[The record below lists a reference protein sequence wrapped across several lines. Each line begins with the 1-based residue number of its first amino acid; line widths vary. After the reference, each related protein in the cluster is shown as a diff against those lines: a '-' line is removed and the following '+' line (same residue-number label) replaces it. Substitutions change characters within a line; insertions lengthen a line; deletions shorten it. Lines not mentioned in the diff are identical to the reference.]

1 MDGASPN
8 GNLRRPVSLRTAD
21 YDYTL
26 PEELIARYPA
36 ERRDGSR
43 MMVLY
48 RAGQRIEHRMFADF
62 PTFLREGD
70 LVVLNDTRVIPAR
83 AFSDNGKIELLFLE
97 RLDEADLPKAAPPR
111 AKKSSLMDEA
121 VRSQMQTPRE
131 IAAWLAAKLLE
142 DAESSQPSSPNS
154 QWWKCLVKPGR
165 KMRLGALVHVGGV
178 AGVVRGIEPEGE
190 RIIEFLG
197 AVDLE
202 KHGEIPLP
210 PYFERRP
217 EPSDN
222 VRYQTVFAREAGAVA
237 APTAGLHFTPEIL
250 AHIPHAFVTLHVGV
264 GTFRSVLED
273 DLAEHRM
280 HSERFSLSEET
291 AAACNAAKRIVA
303 IGTTSAR
310 VLESIGRPLRA
321 AAGTTDIF
329 IHPPYQ
335 PHAVDML
342 LTNFHLPQST
352 LLMLVSALAGREFVL
367 RAYEEAIRERYR
379 FFSYGD
385 CMLIV

>member
-1 MDGASPN
+1 MDAAHATR
-8 GNLRRPVSLRTAD
+8 NLRRPVSLRTAD

-26 PEELIARYPA
+26 PEELIACYPT

-43 MMVLY
+43 MMVLH
-48 RAGQRIEHRMFADF
+48 RAEQRIEHRMFADF
-62 PTFLREGD
+62 PSFLQSGD

-83 AFSDNGKIELLFLE
+83 AFSDDGRIELLFLE
-97 RLDEADLPKAAPPR
+97 P
-111 AKKSSLMDEA
+111 M
-121 VRSQMQTPRE
+121 
-131 IAAWLAAKLLE
+131 
-142 DAESSQPSSPNS
+142 PSGPHT
-154 QWWKCLVKPGR
+154 WKCLVKPGR
-165 KMRLGALVHVGGV
+165 KMRIGALVHVGGV
-178 AGVVRGIEPEGE
+178 AGVVRGIEPQGE

-210 PYFERRP
+210 PYFERKP

-237 APTAGLHFTPEIL
+237 APTAGLHFTPELL
-250 AHIPHAFVTLHVGV
+250 ARIPHAFVTLHVGV
-264 GTFRSVLED
+264 GTFRSVLVED
-273 DLAEHRM
+273 IADHRM

-303 IGTTSAR
+303 VGTTSAR

-321 AAGTTDIF
+321 ASGTTDIF
-329 IHPPYQ
+329 IRPPYT
-335 PHAVDML
+335 PRALDML

-352 LLMLVSALAGREFVL
+352 LLMLISALAGREFVL
-367 RAYEEAIRERYR
+367 RAYAEAIRERYR
-379 FFSYGD
+379 FYSYGD

>member
-1 MDGASPN
+1 MDAVRATR
-8 GNLRRPVSLRTAD
+8 NLRHPVSLRTAD

-26 PEELIARYPA
+26 PEELIVRYPT

-43 MMVLY
+43 MMVLH
-48 RAGQRIEHRMFADF
+48 RAEQRIEHRMFADF
-62 PTFLREGD
+62 PSFLQSGD

-83 AFSDNGKIELLFLE
+83 AFSDDGRIELLFLE
-97 RLDEADLPKAAPPR
+97 P
-111 AKKSSLMDEA
+111 M
-121 VRSQMQTPRE
+121 
-131 IAAWLAAKLLE
+131 
-142 DAESSQPSSPNS
+142 PSGPHT
-154 QWWKCLVKPGR
+154 WKCLVKPGR
-165 KMRLGALVHVGGV
+165 KMRIGALVHVGGV
-178 AGVVRGIEPEGE
+178 AGVVRGIEPQGE

-210 PYFERRP
+210 PYFERKP

-237 APTAGLHFTPEIL
+237 APTAGLHFTPELL
-250 AHIPHAFVTLHVGV
+250 ARIPHAFVTLHVGV
-264 GTFRSVLED
+264 GTFRSVLVED
-273 DLAEHRM
+273 IADHRM

-303 IGTTSAR
+303 VGTTSAR

-321 AAGTTDIF
+321 ASGTTDIF
-329 IHPPYQ
+329 IRPPYT
-335 PHAVDML
+335 PRALDML

-352 LLMLVSALAGREFVL
+352 LLMLISALAGREFVL
-367 RAYEEAIRERYR
+367 RAYAEAIRERYR
-379 FFSYGD
+379 FYSYGD